1 MVWLFGSLDFKMIGG
16 LVCVYSFKNNGS
28 IEKKIKIGYSGG
40 ALNMTVID
48 FHFEAKGILGNLRA
62 DHA

>member
-1 MVWLFGSLDFKMIGG
+1 MIGG

-48 FHFEAKGILGNLRA
+48 FHFEAKGILGNPMA
-62 DHA
+62 EHA